1 MHIFACLFF
10 WYVSIYICILVMYFG
25 MCVGA
30 GVYVRMYNN
39 YAYVYTRLAISIYL
53 LQFGFCSLCRYVI
66 SR

>member
-1 MHIFACLFF
+1 M
-10 WYVSIYICILVMYFG
+10 YVYICAYI
-25 MCVGA
+25 VGA